1 MSKLCF
7 KYDSIRNDLIP
18 KVEDIIND
26 LNIIKFKLEQL
37 DIPKDFK
44 YLQYL
49 KSLEE
54 KIEKYKKIYYYLI
67 DNIEKFNKELLL
79 DFNDLSFSLFNI
91 KDLNNLS

>member
-54 KIEKYKKIYYYLI
+54 KIEKYKNIYYYLI